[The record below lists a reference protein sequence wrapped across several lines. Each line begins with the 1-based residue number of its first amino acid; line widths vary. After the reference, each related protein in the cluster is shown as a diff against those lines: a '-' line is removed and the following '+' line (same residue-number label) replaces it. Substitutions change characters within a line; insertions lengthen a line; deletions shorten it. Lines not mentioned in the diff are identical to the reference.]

1 MSGLPER
8 QQLLSGLASGAVD
21 LVKSQQLAQ
30 QVQAKQAAQGGG
42 GSSGG
47 GSTQPR
53 TPEQRYD
60 NLQIIKAARDDGL
73 ITDGDTRAAA
83 LNQVGIGDS
92 GTGGSGD
99 AGTPAATRT
108 AWPTLDAKQV
118 LPRIKELTGDPD
130 KFSQGTARLCTAAVF
145 YHHVIQRAPAQ
156 FRMFAE
162 ELYRGGL
169 SFIGKL
175 KVAPGKD
182 LRSASYAAL
191 AARDPRMPPQAE
203 WMLMSALR
211 DSENWF
217 FDYQGDPDEWIASR
231 TYAKELSEWYE
242 NTGFYTSVAF
252 SDDPSPGAIKSIT
265 KKTTNHIALCIRVS
279 PLPGYAGRSDGHV
292 ITVEGPITINE
303 AADSVTFK
311 YWSWA
316 SVQTLTTSFTL
327 LKANYLGVITATF

>member
-1 MSGLPER
+1 
-8 QQLLSGLASGAVD
+8 
-21 LVKSQQLAQ
+21 
-30 QVQAKQAAQGGG
+30 
-42 GSSGG
+42 
-47 GSTQPR
+47 
-53 TPEQRYD
+53 
-60 NLQIIKAARDDGL
+60 
-73 ITDGDTRAAA
+73 
-83 LNQVGIGDS
+83 
-92 GTGGSGD
+92 
-99 AGTPAATRT
+99 
-108 AWPTLDAKQV
+108 
-118 LPRIKELTGDPD
+118 
-130 KFSQGTARLCTAAVF
+130 
-145 YHHVIQRAPAQ
+145 
-156 FRMFAE
+156 
-162 ELYRGGL
+162 
-169 SFIGKL
+169 
-175 KVAPGKD
+175 
-182 LRSASYAAL
+182 
-191 AARDPRMPPQAE
+191 MPPQAE

-242 NTGFYTSVAF
+242 KTGFYTSVAF